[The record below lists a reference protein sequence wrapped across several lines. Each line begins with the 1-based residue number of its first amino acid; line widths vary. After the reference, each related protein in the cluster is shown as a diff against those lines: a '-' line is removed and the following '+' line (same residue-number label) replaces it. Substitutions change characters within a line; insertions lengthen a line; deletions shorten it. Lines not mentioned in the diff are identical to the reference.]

1 MDIWTAVFLNS
12 LFAFAALVVS
22 VTGFGFAMIATPIA
36 IQILPPDQAV
46 PVVVLSWLPLSLL
59 LAVDSVREINPGR
72 VLHLYACAMVGV
84 PVGVYALATFDAG
97 LMRTATG
104 LVALTGAGMMA
115 LKSGNPLRRAT
126 LATCGA
132 GLLSGLMGG
141 VSGMTGPPVVLL
153 GLKQRWPHT
162 ALRADLIGYFLILHF
177 SIALLFR
184 TSGLLETDAIAMSAG
199 SLPGIGVGF
208 LAGLRLRRRVSER
221 SYRSAALTLVAGA
234 GILAVLLG

>member
-1 MDIWTAVFLNS
+1 MDISTVVFLNS

-36 IQILPPDQAV
+36 ILFLPPDQAV
-46 PVVVLSWLPLSLL
+46 PVVVISWLPLSLL
-59 LAVDSVREINPGR
+59 LAVNSIREINPGR
-72 VLHLYACAMVGV
+72 VLHLYVCAMAGV
-84 PVGVYALATFDAG
+84 PAGVYALATFDADF
-97 LMRTATG
+97 MRTATG

-115 LKSGNPLRRAT
+115 LKSGKPLARPT

-177 SIALLFR
+177 SIALVFR
-184 TSGLLETDAIAMSAG
+184 TGGLLDIDTIALSAC
-199 SLPGIGVGF
+199 SLPGIAVGF
-208 LAGLRLRRRVSER
+208 LAGVRLKRRVSER

-234 GILAVLLG
+234 GVLAVLLG

>member
-1 MDIWTAVFLNS
+1 MDLSTAIFLNS

-22 VTGFGFAMIATPIA
+22 VTGFGFAMVATPIA
-36 IQILPPDQAV
+36 ILVLPPVQAV

-59 LAVDSVREINPGR
+59 LVVNCFRTINAGR
-72 VLHLYACAMVGV
+72 VLRLYACAMVGV
-84 PVGVYALATFDAG
+84 PVGVHALATFDAG

-115 LKSGNPLRRAT
+115 LHSGKPFRSNAM
-126 LATCGA
+126 ATCGA

-177 SIALLFR
+177 SIALFFHTR
-184 TSGLLETDAIAMSAG
+184 GLLEIETIAMSAG
-199 SLPGIGVGF
+199 SFPGIAVGF
-208 LAGLRLRRRVSER
+208 LAGLRLKRRVSER
-221 SYRSAALTLVAGA
+221 SYRSAALTLVGGA
-234 GILAVLLG
+234 GILAVLL